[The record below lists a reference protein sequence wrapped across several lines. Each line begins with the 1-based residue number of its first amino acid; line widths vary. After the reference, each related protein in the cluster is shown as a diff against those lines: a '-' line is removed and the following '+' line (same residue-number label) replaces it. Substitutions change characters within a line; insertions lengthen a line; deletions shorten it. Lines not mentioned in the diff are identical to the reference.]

1 MKKLLIVLAF
11 LLAFS
16 VTYAACDFPYKEG
29 VDSCNP
35 VKGLTDGQVV
45 WYGTSWSSGAY
56 SSTCYGDGVI
66 EFVIPKYSYVAIQLE
81 SNINVN
87 EPVYINGNYLTTFTV
102 YSGKGLYIINLA
114 SCTSTTCR
122 VTLSCVGY
130 ASGGVTARAV
140 YLLDDKIAGAMFQN
154 AYYNYLNFREGNNPY
169 IVSQFSG
176 MVTNV
181 SITYANGVAT
191 FRPTATSY
199 PFNGSFTLTTRFLEQ
214 PDYIFFFNPGDMYSS
229 YANSIWISNSDSS
242 EIFAAFYTDTRN
254 PVNIRL
260 QKYVNYSLVKDI
272 VIPSNLRRM
281 NAFWVDRRHNL
292 AGIGDA
298 IYTSSLVF
306 GIFNYS
312 LINIEFFPSSIY
324 RYDLSIFS
332 LNSMGSYYQTL
343 LFKYDVPRLSIDIY
357 MPEQFYDVKA
367 TTYSFTSVSYTVKY
381 IGEKISSTNATLYS
395 FEVKGP
401 LNLDTRKVIVYSP
414 QQGTLAT
421 GSISNGVALL
431 DRAVTMN
438 PLYDYYVLVEWNANT
453 YPVFDS
459 NDYKDNTAFVYC
471 SDSGSCT
478 STSYDFPI
486 KVNTYLPTNVYFQI
500 RGRILG
506 GVSPFHVCAGGS
518 IGTSPFSYCYD
529 YTERD
534 FVLLGLQPANPTTLT
549 IKANVTDNTGTY
561 AESDAF
567 TINFFTPTLA
577 LTDVVVNYAT
587 RDYHY
592 NQYIEINTTSE
603 ELLRGK
609 QFVFWVRSISGGNPP
624 YYSTLI
630 CSGRKVTKEVPGTIT
645 LGVEAS
651 GDLNFT
657 YEDFNG
663 IAVDNPICENATH
676 YCRFVQ
682 CVFQTTSGAYAL
694 TGPIVNFYIFVPKVP
709 ITPISVSLNLDKN
722 TISVNEKVT
731 ATVSISGGNPP
742 YKIKLYELIYKYD
755 ICKWVGYNSTSLDLY
770 FSFPCAYTSCQ
781 RTYYLIA
788 SVTDSLGAG
797 ATSSVVQLVVN
808 ATYNTTLPET
818 IYCPNCPGTV
828 GSNVTVGV
836 PGIYVPPVVP
846 PTISPTESLFK
857 LTDTARQ
864 LNITGAG
871 LVGIMIIDR
880 ILTLAGIATLITIA
894 VGAALGYITKNGHVA
909 AIAILISI
917 GFFTLIG
924 FYPWWFG
931 IVFIIIAGLIVTLM
945 FKGAF

>member
-1 MKKLLIVLAF
+1 MKKLLIVLTF

-16 VTYAACDFPYKEG
+16 VAYAACDFPYKEG

-35 VKGLTDGQVV
+35 LKGLTDGQVV
-45 WYGTSWSSGAY
+45 WYGASWSSGAY

-66 EFVIPKYSYVAIQLE
+66 EFVIPKYSYVAVQLE
-81 SNINVN
+81 SSINVSQ
-87 EPVYINGNYLTTFTV
+87 PVYINGNYLTSFTV

-114 SCTSTTCR
+114 SCISTTCR
-122 VTLSCVGY
+122 VTLACVGY
-130 ASGGVTARAV
+130 AGGGVTARAV
-140 YLLDDKIAGAMFQN
+140 YLLDDKMADRMFQN
-154 AYYNYLNFREGNNPY
+154 AYFNYLNFREDNDPY
-169 IVSQFSG
+169 LVSGFSG

-181 SITYANGVAT
+181 SKSYGNGVAT
-191 FRPTATSY
+191 YSAIATSY
-199 PFNGSFTLTTRFLEQ
+199 PFTGSFSLRARFPEK
-214 PDYIFFFNPGDMYSS
+214 PDSIFFFNPGDIYSGYT
-229 YANSIWISNSDSS
+229 YAIRIGTQAWYEEFD
-242 EIFAAFYTDTRN
+242 AFYTNSTN
-254 PVNIRL
+254 PVNLRL
-260 QKYVNYSLVKDI
+260 QKYINYSLVKDTI
-272 VIPSNLRRM
+272 IPGNLRKM
-281 NAFWVDRRHNL
+281 NVFWIDRGHNL

-298 IYTSSLVF
+298 TILSANIMY
-306 GIFNYS
+306 IFPY
-312 LINIEFFPSSIY
+312 IRIDPDFFPSYIY
-324 RYDLSIFS
+324 GYDITIFGF
-332 LNSMGSYYQTL
+332 NSMGTYYQTY

-401 LNLDTRKVIVYSP
+401 LNLDARKVVVYSP
-414 QQGTLAT
+414 QQGTLAN
-421 GSISNGVALL
+421 GSIVNGVALL
-431 DRAVTMN
+431 DKAVTMN
-438 PLYDYYVLVEWNANT
+438 PLYDYYVLVEWNTNT

-459 NDYKDNTAFVYC
+459 NDYNDNTAFVYC
-471 SDSGSCT
+471 SGLGSCT

-506 GVSPFHVCAGGS
+506 GVSPFHVCANGS

-567 TINFFTPTLA
+567 TINFFTPVLA

-630 CSGRKVTKEVPGTIT
+630 CSGRRVTKEVPGTIT
-645 LGVEAS
+645 LGVEAP

-694 TGPIVNFYIFVPKVP
+694 NGPTVNFYIFVPKVP

-731 ATVSISGGNPP
+731 ATVSIYGGNPP
-742 YKIKLYELIYKYD
+742 YKIKLYELIYRYD
-755 ICKWVGYNSTSLDLY
+755 ICQWVGYNSTSLDLY

-781 RTYYLIA
+781 RTYYLVA

-797 ATSSVVQLVVN
+797 ATSSVVQLLVN

-836 PGIYVPPVVP
+836 PGIYVPPVVSP
-846 PTISPTESLFK
+846 IISPTESLFK
-857 LTDTARQ
+857 LTDIAMQ

-880 ILTLAGIATLITIA
+880 ILTLAGIATLISIGI
-894 VGAALGYITKNGHVA
+894 GAALGYITKNGFVVA
-909 AIAILISI
+909 VGILLLVI
-917 GFFTLIG
+917 FFTLIG

>member
-16 VTYAACDFPYKEG
+16 VAHAACDFPYKEG

-35 VKGLTDGQVV
+35 TSGITDGQVV
-45 WYGTSWSSGAY
+45 WYGTSWSSSPYMGG
-56 SSTCYGDGVI
+56 CYGDGTI

-81 SNINVN
+81 SNTNVN
-87 EPVYINGNYLTTFTV
+87 EPVYINGNYLTTFSV
-102 YSGKGLYIINLA
+102 YSGKALYIINLA

-122 VTLSCVGY
+122 VTVACVPY
-130 ASGGVTARAV
+130 TNGGVSARAV
-140 YLLDDKIAGAMFQN
+140 YLLDDKIAEAMFQN

-191 FRPTATSY
+191 FTPTPTSY
-199 PFNGSFTLTTRFLEQ
+199 PFNGSFTLTTKFLEE
-214 PDYIFFFNPGDMYSS
+214 PDSIFFFNPGDMYGS
-229 YANSIWISNSDSS
+229 YANGIWISNRDSS
-242 EIFAAFYTDTRN
+242 EIFSAFYTNPTN
-254 PVNIRL
+254 PVNIRF
-260 QKYVNYSLVKDI
+260 QKYVNYNLVKDT
-272 VIPSNLRRM
+272 VVPSNLRRM
-281 NAFWVDRRHNL
+281 NTFWVDRRHNL

-298 IYTSSLVF
+298 IYTNSLVF

-312 LINIEFFPSSIY
+312 LIDIGFIPSSIY

-343 LFKYDVPRLSIDIY
+343 LFKYDVPRLLIDIY
-357 MPEQFYDVKA
+357 MPEQFYDVKS

-395 FEVKGP
+395 FQVNGP
-401 LNLDTRKVIVYSP
+401 LSLDGKNVIVYSP

-421 GSISNGVALL
+421 GSIANGVALL
-431 DRAVTMN
+431 DKAVTMN
-438 PLYDYYVLVEWNANT
+438 PLYDYYILVEWNANT
-453 YPVFDS
+453 YPNFDS
-459 NDYKDNTAFVYC
+459 NDYSDNTAFVYC
-471 SDSGSCT
+471 SDLGSCI
-478 STSYDFPI
+478 STNYDFPI
-486 KVNTYLPTNVYFQI
+486 KVNTYLPTNTYFQI

-506 GVSPFHVCAGGS
+506 GVSPFHVCVNGS
-518 IGTSPFSYCYD
+518 LGTSPFNYCYD

-534 FVLLGLQPANPTTLT
+534 FVLLGLQQSNPTTLT
-549 IKANVTDNTGTY
+549 MKADVTDNTGTY
-561 AESDAF
+561 AESDTF
-567 TINFFTPTLA
+567 TVNFFTPTLA

-587 RDYHY
+587 KDYHY

-603 ELLRGK
+603 ELLKGK
-609 QFVFWVRSISGGNPP
+609 QFVFWVKSVSGGNPP

-630 CSGRKVTKEVPGTIT
+630 CNGYKVTKQVPGTIT
-645 LGVEAS
+645 LGVETS

-663 IAVDNPICENATH
+663 IAVDNPIYENSTH

-682 CVFQTTSGAYAL
+682 CVFQTTSGSYAL
-694 TGPIVNFYIFVPKVP
+694 NGPTVNFYIFVPKAP

-722 TISVNEKVT
+722 IASVNEKVT
-731 ATVSISGGNPP
+731 AAVSVSGGTPP

-755 ICKWVGYNSTSLDLY
+755 ICSWVGYNSTSLDLY
-770 FSFPCAYTSCQ
+770 FSFPCSYASCQ
-781 RTYYLIA
+781 RTYYLVA

-808 ATYNTTLPET
+808 ATYNATLPET

-836 PGIYVPPVVP
+836 PGIYVPPAAP

-864 LNITGAG
+864 LNITGPG
-871 LVGIMIIDR
+871 LIGIMILDR
-880 ILTLAGIATLITIA
+880 ILTLAGIATLISIA
-894 VGAALGYITKNGHVA
+894 VGAGVGYITKNGQVIG
-909 AIAILISI
+909 IAILLMVLL
-917 GFFTLIG
+917 FTLIG